1 MKTTLCLCAALLWI
15 SPATA
20 EPFLPTD
27 DSHVL
32 ERASVSRRNPDDALL
47 ITLRTRL
54 AQQPADATTAAAL
67 ARIYLQRARSQS
79 DPRYLGYTQAVLA
92 PWAGATQPPLEI
104 QLLRATAAQSLHDFA
119 ASLRDLDIILQ
130 RHPQHAQA
138 RLTRATVYQARG
150 ELSSARADCEQ
161 LLRMTRALIAETCTA
176 TVDSLN
182 GHAARAYARVSTLR
196 TQLADHDL
204 PLAPWLDG
212 LLAEFAQR
220 SGDDIAAEQHYRKA
234 LAATP
239 DDAYLLAAFADFLL
253 DHQRAD
259 EVVTLLQDNT
269 RADGLLL
276 RFALAKQQ
284 LRAPDSASLV
294 NTLTA
299 RFAEARARGTA
310 LHLREEAMFTLKL
323 QNNAVHALTLAQAN
337 WQDQREPADARILL
351 EAALAAHQPQGAAAA
366 LQWIEQT
373 GIEDPVLRVFLLPAF
388 VQGGVAP

>member
-1 MKTTLCLCAALLWI
+1 MKSVPAILAALLCI
-15 SPATA
+15 NHATA
-20 EPFLPTD
+20 EPFTPTD
-27 DSHVL
+27 ESQVL

-67 ARIYLQRARSQS
+67 ARIYLQRARTQS

-92 PWAGATQPPLEI
+92 PWASVTQPPIEI

-119 ASLRDLDIILQ
+119 TALRDLDIILQ
-130 RHPQHAQA
+130 RQPQHAQA

-161 LLRMTRALIAETCTA
+161 LLHAASALIAETCTA
-176 TVDSLN
+176 TVDSLS
-182 GHAARAYARVSTLR
+182 GHAARGYARVAAWR
-196 TQLADHDL
+196 KQLPDQDMA
-204 PLAPWLDG
+204 LAPWLDG

-220 SGDDIAAEQHYRKA
+220 TGNDAAAEQHYRNA

-239 DDAYLLAAFADFLL
+239 DDAYLLAAFADYLL
-253 DHQRAD
+253 DHARAQ
-259 EVVTLLQDNT
+259 EVAGLLQDKT

-276 RFALAKQQ
+276 RFALAQQQ
-284 LRAPDSASLV
+284 LRATDSASLV

-310 LHLREEAMFTLKL
+310 LHLREEAMFALKL
-323 QNNAVHALTLAQAN
+323 QNDAVRALALAQAN
-337 WQDQREPADARILL
+337 WQAQREPADARILL

-373 GIEDPVLRVFLLPAF
+373 GIEDPVLRALVTRLKETP
-388 VQGGVAP
+388 V